1 MFESSIHFHPDLS
14 EIDKFNYL
22 HTLLEAPAS
31 DAISGLKLTASNYT
45 EAITILKKRFGKRQ
59 QIITKHMD
67 LLMNIDPVASPHN
80 LKGLRHLYDTVE
92 SQVRC
97 LKSLGVSADTY
108 GSLLLS
114 VLMNK
119 LPQEF
124 RLIVSRH
131 VREDEW
137 TLSAIMDVT
146 EREVIARERALGN
159 SCQGVKKATKDP
171 VIVNSFL
178 LVDQGTTPQI
188 LVEQWLI

>member
-1 MFESSIHFHPDLS
+1 
-14 EIDKFNYL
+14 
-22 HTLLEAPAS
+22 LEAPAS